1 MASAAAIGQLLGQ
14 LIPSIGGGI
23 SQSHM
28 NDWLKAMSVNQL
40 NAANQWTGYGLDR
53 TNEAYGPLADWAKSQ
68 LGPYNDYMNNAN
80 MFMGDQGQ
88 QMFGQYANA
97 PWSQQGMAQSP
108 YFDQTTQALQGYG
121 QAAQPGMQLG
131 QQLMSGQNPWSGQSQ
146 QAQGVMQ
153 DILMGRSGFQGAA
166 MDQSERMVNNGGETG
181 LNRGVVDR
189 MNDANAM
196 GGYSGRLG
204 QGADIAASLASA
216 GGMTPGLQNMIGTG
230 QGLIGM
236 GTDSTYGSTGQTA
249 AGQQAQQ
256 IGLQTL
262 LGQGNNAATDYLSG
276 RGQELSGKDPLLSM
290 KDLLSFTQDQSA
302 RQRLQQAEAMQRQA
316 QKRGGGPGTISGQ
329 SNAAMSEFMDAA
341 LGAEA
346 DARQKAITGQQGL
359 GLQQLA
365 QGLSAVGQGGGLA
378 ADREKAAQNLFLT
391 PEQLALQRMG
401 VGINAGSNLM
411 QGGESLA
418 SGNLQN
424 SLGQINNYQ
433 NTANNYMGQTTDAA
447 FKGSADQLSR
457 MGMGNTL
464 GNSYLQSLMGGAQNA
479 QNLWNFDLGTM
490 GQGNAMNLANAGF
503 GAGLQNNIYGN
514 YNADQAQNL
523 ARNAASYT
531 GANTAMGWNNN
542 AANNMWNQV
551 NAGQNALGNMGGN
564 WLGQFAGPAMSGY
577 LRVGQ
582 PQYQNPWS
590 QLGANTQQP

>member
-1 MASAAAIGQLLGQ
+1 MGAAAIGQLLGQ
-14 LIPSIGGGI
+14 LIPAIGGGL
-23 SQSHM
+23 SQSQM
-28 NDWLKAMSVNQL
+28 NDWLKAMSINKL
-40 NAANQWTGYGLDR
+40 NAANNWTGYGLDR

-68 LGPYNDYMNNAN
+68 LGPWNDYMGQ
-80 MFMGDQGQ
+80 MTTFQGDAGRDNFSQ
-88 QMFGQYANA
+88 FLNA
-97 PWSQQGMAQSP
+97 PYGERGMMESP
-108 YFDQTTQALQGYG
+108 YFQQAAQGLTQYG

-131 QQLMSGQNPWSGQSQ
+131 QQLMAGQGPWAGQSQ
-146 QAQGVMQ
+146 QAQQVMQ

-166 MDQSERMVNNGGETG
+166 MDQSERMVNSGGETG

-204 QGADIAASLASA
+204 QGADLAAGLASQ

-262 LGQGNNAATDYLSG
+262 LSQGNNAATDYLSG

-329 SNAAMSEFMDAA
+329 ANAAMSEFMDAA

-346 DARQKAITGQQGL
+346 DARQKALTGQQGL

-401 VGINAGSNLM
+401 VGINAGAGLM
-411 QGGESLA
+411 QGGEGIA

-424 SLGQINNYQ
+424 SLGQIGNFQ
-433 NTANNYMGQTTDAA
+433 NIANNYMGQTTDAA
-447 FKGSADQLSR
+447 FKGSADQLAR

-464 GNSYLQSLMGGAQNA
+464 GNSYLNSLMGGAQGA
-479 QNLWNFDLGTM
+479 QNLWNFDLGAMT
-490 GQGNAMNLANAGF
+490 QGNAMNLGNAGF
-503 GAGLQNNIYGN
+503 GAQMLNDIYKN
-514 YNADQAQNL
+514 YVTDQGQNL
-523 ARNAASYT
+523 DRIRT
-531 GANTAMGWNNN
+531 GQQGANTSMGWVNN
-542 AANNMWNQV
+542 AGNAAWNPV
-551 NAGQNALGNMGGN
+551 NAGQAALGRMGGD
-564 WLGQFAGPAMSGY
+564 WLGQFAGPAMQGY
-577 LRVGQ
+577 LGVSAPR
-582 PQYQNPWS
+582 YDNPWA
-590 QLGANTQQP
+590 QLGANTQKP

>member
-1 MASAAAIGQLLGQ
+1 MGAAAIGQLLGQ

-28 NDWLKAMSVNQL
+28 NDWLKAMAVNQL
-40 NAANQWTGYGLDR
+40 NAANEWTGYGLDR

-68 LGPYNDYMNNAN
+68 LGPWNDYMGQ
-80 MFMGDQGQ
+80 MTTFQGDAGRNYFDQ
-88 QMFGQYANA
+88 FLNA
-97 PWSQQGMAQSP
+97 PYGERGMAESP
-108 YFDQTTQALQGYG
+108 YFQQAAQGLGQYG

-131 QQLMSGQNPWSGQSQ
+131 QQLMSGQNPWAGQSQ
-146 QAQGVMQ
+146 QAQQVMQ

-166 MDQSERMVNNGGETG
+166 MDQSERMVGSGGETG
-181 LNRGVVDR
+181 LNRGVIDR

-204 QGADIAASLASA
+204 YGADLAAGIAGNEGLT
-216 GGMTPGLQNMIGTG
+216 GGLRNMIGTG

-236 GTDSTYGSTGQTA
+236 GTDTTYGSTGQTA
-249 AGQQAQQ
+249 AGRQAQD

-262 LGQGNNAATDYLSG
+262 MGQGRNAATDYLAG
-276 RGQELSGKDPLLSM
+276 RGQQLSGKDPLMSM
-290 KDLLSFTQDQSA
+290 KELMSFTQDQSA

-401 VGINAGSNLM
+401 VGINAGAGLM
-411 QGGESLA
+411 QGGEGIA
-418 SGNLQN
+418 SGNLQQA
-424 SLGQINNYQ
+424 LDQINRYQ
-433 NTANNYMGQTTDAA
+433 STANNYMDQTTKAA
-447 FKGSADQLSR
+447 QWGSDDQIQR
-457 MGMGNTL
+457 MLAGDKL
-464 GNSYLQSLMGGAQNA
+464 GNSYLSSLMSGANA
-479 QNLWNFDLGTM
+479 AQGLWGFDLGAMNT
-490 GQGNAMNLANAGF
+490 GNAMNLGNAGF
-503 GAGLQNNIYGN
+503 GAQMLNDIYKN
-514 YNADQAQNL
+514 YNMDQGQNL
-523 ARNAASYT
+523 ARIGVGQQ
-531 GANTAMGWNNN
+531 GAGNAMGWVNN
-542 AANNMWNQV
+542 AGQAAWNPV
-551 NAGQNALGNMGGN
+551 NAGQAALGNMGGN
-564 WLGQFAGPAMSGY
+564 WLSQFAGPAMSGY
-577 LRVGQ
+577 LRVGA
-582 PQYQNPWS
+582 PNYSNPWS
-590 QLGANTQQP
+590 QLGANTQKP